1 VKRGGGKTL
10 TLNLIEVKD
19 LPLSGKQLG
28 DIVDLVMACGKNEDG
43 NDYKDLVLT
52 GELDATDKT
61 GKKYRVQKRYNL
73 LGRGLG
79 IFRNDY
85 KSWSGRKLKDQDL
98 VAFDAEKLMKG
109 QRATF
114 DIKLKKEGKEI
125 EAVIQRLLP
134 VAAAAQATG

>member
-1 VKRGGGKTL
+1 M

-61 GKKYRVQKRYNL
+61 G
-73 LGRGLG
+73 
-79 IFRNDY
+79 
-85 KSWSGRKLKDQDL
+85 
-98 VAFDAEKLMKG
+98 
-109 QRATF
+109 
-114 DIKLKKEGKEI
+114 
-125 EAVIQRLLP
+125 
-134 VAAAAQATG
+134 